1 MERQDHEKLYIRMLG
16 EFSICRGDSEIVK
29 KGNRSKK
36 IWLLIGILLTERGK
50 YLSQNQLIELLWR
63 NGDECIDP
71 ANSLKNLVYRARMLL
86 EDLNGD
92 EDTEYIRYAQ
102 GAYAWNT
109 DIPCE
114 LDTDTMVLLS
124 NYGRDDSETL
134 ESRIARYAQAI
145 SLYRGEFLPNL
156 AEEEWIFSKRGYYE
170 SLYVN
175 CVLRLC
181 RLYNETEQYNLIIPV
196 CEQAIQHCPFQE
208 DIHRVLLKAYV
219 STDQNAK
226 ALVHYES
233 MAESFNRELGVG
245 LSNSI
250 RMVYE
255 EILKGIH
262 SVETDLFEIKR
273 ELLKSDGDGNRAF
286 FCEFPVFREICRVQ
300 MRMQERSG
308 QEEIL
313 VLLTVIDKNGE
324 CPPLEKVKNVMEILK
339 DCILDTLRRNDIVAR
354 FSPSQF
360 ILGLAVTSKDN
371 AQIISE
377 RIHSVFESRYR
388 RKEIHLTEQVVSLRQ
403 D

>member
-92 EDTEYIRYAQ
+92 E
-102 GAYAWNT
+102 
-109 DIPCE
+109 
-114 LDTDTMVLLS
+114 DTMVLLS